1 MRALPNPI
9 SVYSVLNSGAPLRRY
24 LPLTNG
30 ELCLVV
36 ATAFTSELLLFS
48 YHSATHNGLEG
59 YYHHL
64 LVLLIGLYVLAN
76 VLGALLPAS
85 FPVDLAAGMLITL
98 QGLWFYQ
105 TAFSLYGPMLPDGC
119 GQDADDSVDCH
130 SRAAEERAEQL
141 ANLQLFGA
149 VFLAFLYVL
158 GCYAVAAARHGH
170 PDLAAVHGEH
180 VAALEWR
187 AGASTDAAEDC
198 VI

>member
-48 YHSATHNGLEG
+48 YHSATHNGPEG

-64 LVLLIGLYVLAN
+64 LVLLIGLCVLAT
-76 VLGALLPAS
+76 VLGELPCRPRHQHAHC
-85 FPVDLAAGMLITL
+85 AAGAVVL
-98 QGLWFYQ
+98 FYQ

-119 GQDADDSVDCH
+119 GQDADGSVDCH

-149 VFLAFLYVL
+149 VFLAFVYAL

-170 PDLAAVHGEH
+170 PDMAAMHDQH
-180 VAALEWR
+180 VAALECH
-187 AGASTDAAEDC
+187 AGAGTDAAEDC